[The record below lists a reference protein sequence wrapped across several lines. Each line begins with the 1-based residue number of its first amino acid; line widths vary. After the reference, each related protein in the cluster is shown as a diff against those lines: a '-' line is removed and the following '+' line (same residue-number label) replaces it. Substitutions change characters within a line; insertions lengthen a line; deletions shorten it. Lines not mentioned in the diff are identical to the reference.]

1 MVDYVLFLQIIT
13 LEFLIVEDSIL
24 MVYVLNVM
32 IVILLLEEDAKKLI
46 LNAELIILKLGNV
59 LDVSKVMILLIMEIV
74 EDQQT
79 PILILTLTYLQ
90 TVEE

>member
-32 IVILLLEEDAKKLI
+32 IVILLLEENAKKLI